1 MHLKNVILATCVMLY
16 VGMCC
21 GVNAIITTLYLTL
34 GFHHYCV
41 GVHTKEAMRSYKA
54 LASYKLLESGWVL
67 TVLHTRQPHSDV
79 TIFKADVVPSFRVN
93 DTPHHPWAGVNQVG
107 DVVATHCDCKAGYVS
122 LFVYLTICI
131 PIEQCK
137 VN

>member
-1 MHLKNVILATCVMLY
+1 
-16 VGMCC
+16 
-21 GVNAIITTLYLTL
+21 
-34 GFHHYCV
+34 
-41 GVHTKEAMRSYKA
+41 MRSYKA

-107 DVVATHCDCKAGYVS
+107 DVVAAHCDCKAGYVS

-131 PIEQCK
+131 PIEQCR
-137 VN
+137 VNYMLGKLTIYFISIKCKMYSNQHLSLNLKHLNMD

>member
-1 MHLKNVILATCVMLY
+1 MHFKNLILATCVMLY

-54 LASYKLLESGWVL
+54 LASYKLLELDGS
-67 TVLHTRQPHSDV
+67 
-79 TIFKADVVPSFRVN
+79 
-93 DTPHHPWAGVNQVG
+93 
-107 DVVATHCDCKAGYVS
+107 
-122 LFVYLTICI
+122 
-131 PIEQCK
+131 
-137 VN
+137 

>member
-1 MHLKNVILATCVMLY
+1 M
-16 VGMCC
+16 
-21 GVNAIITTLYLTL
+21 
-34 GFHHYCV
+34 FDPWFDHYCI

-54 LASYKLLESGWVL
+54 LGSHTLLEYGWVL

-93 DTPHHPWAGVNQVG
+93 DTPHHPLAGVNQV
-107 DVVATHCDCKAGYVS
+107 VAAHCDCKAGYVS
-122 LFVYLTICI
+122 LSVYLTICI

-137 VN
+137 INYQYI